1 MLTQTTI
8 RAGAM
13 ALSVAAAFSVGAQ
26 AAPATASA
34 IGGKWTPTASE
45 KLVKLHG
52 DYLKKV
58 VDNDFARSG
67 LAAEL
72 SRLNEDIGLKTRTLR
87 DLQTA
92 VDRADGEL
100 RLELQHQF
108 LEEKRAY
115 LSLMR
120 EQQDVRRKKAATKV
134 RIYEKLLSKINA
146 PVRDASPQQKELV
159 AKQTAA
165 RQRFENS
172 IAQIDTKLL
181 QSSLTA
187 ESRYSRDY
195 AKNLSAIEA
204 LIGAVKAHPMN
215 QSPQIAGVPVTRAE
229 YVRQLIAENKADLA
243 IIEQEQSILAYMAK
257 LISLDALA
265 LSEGVVADDETVLAE
280 TNKSAEAGPSAS
292 VEFFVSR

>member
-1 MLTQTTI
+1 MLTHTTI
-8 RAGAM
+8 RAGAI
-13 ALSVAAAFSVGAQ
+13 ALAVAAALSGGAQ
-26 AAPATASA
+26 AAPAAASA
-34 IGGKWTPTASE
+34 TGGKWAPTASE
-45 KLVKLHG
+45 KLVKLPG
-52 DYLKKV
+52 DYLKKA

-72 SRLNEDIGLKTRTLR
+72 ARLDEDIGLKTRTLK

-115 LSLMR
+115 LALMK
-120 EQQDVRRKKAATKV
+120 EQQDVRRKRAATKV
-134 RIYEKLLSKINA
+134 RIYERLLSKINA
-146 PVRDASPQQKELV
+146 PARDASPQQKELV

-172 IAQIDTKLL
+172 VAQIDTKLL

-229 YVRQLIAENKADLA
+229 YVRQLIAENEADLA
-243 IIEQEQSILAYMAK
+243 VIDQEQTILAYMAK
-257 LISLDALA
+257 LVSLDALA
-265 LSEGVVADDETVLAE
+265 LSEGVAADSETVLADAD
-280 TNKSAEAGPSAS
+280 KSAEAGPAAS
-292 VEFFVSR
+292 VELFVSR